1 MRVHAGGQDA
11 LDDKLPEYFLSQEH
25 KAQVRPRWNRVGA
38 MRRHAST
45 ARTRPGGRRRDP
57 ASWHRTGFLYR
68 ASLYD
73 SSGPLLAAKQAEFFH
88 GLQQAHPSFHFM
100 SSRWFSRGR
109 NSSHCGRSVS
119 GDANPN
125 GTSLYLR
132 KSAHVSQAG
141 LNKDAKSGQKQHH
154 ATLYII
160 ENNGEPGGARTRD
173 HRIKSANR
181 PLLRT
186 PRDVLFFSSLVA

>member
-1 MRVHAGGQDA
+1 
-11 LDDKLPEYFLSQEH
+11 
-25 KAQVRPRWNRVGA
+25 
-38 MRRHAST
+38 
-45 ARTRPGGRRRDP
+45 
-57 ASWHRTGFLYR
+57 LYR

-141 LNKDAKSGQKQHH
+141 LNKDASQAKNNI
-154 ATLYII
+154 TLPSI
-160 ENNGEPGGARTRD
+160 
-173 HRIKSANR
+173 
-181 PLLRT
+181 LLKIMVSRAGLELAPT
-186 PRDVLFFSSLVA
+186 ALKVQIGHFSVHQEMSFFSVV